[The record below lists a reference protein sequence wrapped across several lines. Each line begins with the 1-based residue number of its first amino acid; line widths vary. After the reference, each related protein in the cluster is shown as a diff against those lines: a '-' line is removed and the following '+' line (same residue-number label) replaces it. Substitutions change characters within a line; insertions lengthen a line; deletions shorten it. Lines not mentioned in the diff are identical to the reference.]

1 MHYYSLKDEEKSK
14 YFKHKTRLDKK
25 FVWTEKAIKK
35 LYTLDDNL
43 SQMQK
48 QLEKEVVSAYELFSK
63 LEKNG
68 MPFLHGFKLIGK
80 ITFEKY

>member
-14 YFKHKTRLDKK
+14 YFKRKTRLDKK

-68 MPFLHGFKLIGK
+68 MKN
-80 ITFEKY
+80 